1 MEKEKLIK
9 QANKAHEEGFILKT
23 SLENIMDLL
32 GPKEIPE
39 RIVSSI
45 SELLEGSQWE
55 ELNDRFHGNLSF
67 GTGGM

>member
-32 GPKEIPE
+32 GPKEIQKNSLINI
-39 RIVSSI
+39 R
-45 SELLEGSQWE
+45 
-55 ELNDRFHGNLSF
+55 
-67 GTGGM
+67 TT